1 MLDDPTSGLDPIST
15 AKVERTLQD
24 LKEQYTVIIVP
35 HSVQQAARI
44 ADYAAFMLQ
53 GELVEHG
60 TGQMIF
66 TAPEDTRTDEYITG
80 RFG

>member
-1 MLDDPTSGLDPIST
+1 MLDEPTSGLDPIST
-15 AKVERTLQD
+15 AKVERTLQE

-44 ADYAAFMLQ
+44 ADWAAFMLQ
-53 GELVEHG
+53 GEVIEAG
-60 TGQMIF
+60 SKENIF
-66 TAPEDTRTDEYITG
+66 TAPTDSRTDEYITG